1 MCDNLWCFG
10 SLLLLIEYFF
20 SVKKNTK
27 FCKTSAKFQQQFSF
41 SRKLL
46 QNYANKTFFYKCLL
60 FRWIKWICFL
70 RSNLM
75 WRQYFT
81 LFAIKSQRRGLTA
94 VWKNKR
100 NNWLKRKKQ
109 PLRAIPEK
117 EIFLNF
123 INVEVVGK
131 LKCTNSLQPVIS
143 LKSELLQRYLLISFF
158 AETSILRS
166 TW

>member
-1 MCDNLWCFG
+1 MVFW
-10 SLLLLIEYFF
+10 LLTLLMEYFF

-27 FCKTSAKFQQQFSF
+27 FCKISAKFQQQFSF

-46 QNYANKTFFYKCLL
+46 QTFFYKCLL

-117 EIFLNF
+117 EMLLDF
-123 INVEVVGK
+123 INVEIVAK
-131 LKCTNSLQPVIS
+131 KKRTP
-143 LKSELLQRYLLISFF
+143 SEVFINCLFCWNIYFKEHLIEVAFEAALIVS
-158 AETSILRS
+158 EIELMPD
-166 TW
+166 